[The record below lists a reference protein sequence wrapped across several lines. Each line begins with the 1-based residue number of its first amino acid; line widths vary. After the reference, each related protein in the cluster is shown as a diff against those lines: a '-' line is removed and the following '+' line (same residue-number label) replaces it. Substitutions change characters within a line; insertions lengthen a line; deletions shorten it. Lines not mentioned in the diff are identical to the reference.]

1 MVIFRGVAMSCSD
14 MALSAVS
21 CFEGDSTQ
29 ITWEIQTQMKSLD
42 MFLKIC
48 SLRGLLSTVATLP
61 DIRGNSL
68 CQRGNLVINL
78 RI

>member
-1 MVIFRGVAMSCSD
+1 MSRSD

-21 CFEGDSTQ
+21 CFKVDSTQ
-29 ITWEIQTQMKSLD
+29 ITRQMQTQMNSLD

-48 SLRGLLSTVATLP
+48 SLRGLFSTVATLP